1 MSAPA
6 VEPAAPATAEEIRG
20 WIADRVAY
28 YLQRPAE
35 EIDPAVPLTEYGL
48 DSVYAFA
55 LCGDIEDALHLSV
68 DPTLVWDVNTVDAL
82 AAHLSGLARGR

>member
-6 VEPAAPATAEEIRG
+6 AVQSPEQIRV
-20 WIADRVAY
+20 WLADRVGY

-35 EIDPAVPLTEYGL
+35 EIDHAVPLTEYGL

-55 LCGDIEDALHLSV
+55 LCGDIEDTLQLSV

-82 AAHLSGLARGR
+82 AGHLSGLAQGV